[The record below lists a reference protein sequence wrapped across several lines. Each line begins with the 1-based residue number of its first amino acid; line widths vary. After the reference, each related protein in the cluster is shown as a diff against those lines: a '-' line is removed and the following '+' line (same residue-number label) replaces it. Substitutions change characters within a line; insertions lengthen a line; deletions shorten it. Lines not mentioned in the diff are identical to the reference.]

1 MRFAHIVLP
10 LSLVASVFSAQ
21 LFAQDDPRLERMQ
34 QTIQELTLQL
44 GDAIRENA
52 ALRQQL
58 ASRQDS
64 PAPEMKACEPSMQH
78 VPVAPHQ
85 VTVSPSQ
92 PVPRATPSIP
102 IQPTVSVP
110 VMQCE
115 IATLE
120 QRLAQFS
127 DPTTRE
133 STLNTW
139 LEDHGSH
146 CTRAQLQQ
154 LRDVASQVTLSDD
167 ASALIDYYMSTAR

>member
-1 MRFAHIVLP
+1 MRFAHIALP
-10 LSLVASVFSAQ
+10 LSLVASLFSAP
-21 LFAQDDPRLERMQ
+21 LVAQDDPRLERMQ

-78 VPVAPHQ
+78 APVAPHQ
-85 VTVSPSQ
+85 ATVIPSQ
-92 PVPRATPSIP
+92 PVARSAPTQSIH
-102 IQPTVSVP
+102 PTVSAP
-110 VMQCE
+110 VKQCE
-115 IATLE
+115 IVVLE

-139 LEDHGSH
+139 LEDHGAQ
-146 CTRAQLQQ
+146 CTRTQLQQ